1 MLMRLNQQKKRLFHP
16 VPSNRMMQKLQKIK
30 EFVGSDNAEQIL
42 AADNTIAGIEL
53 AKALN
58 LIRHR

>member
-1 MLMRLNQQKKRLFHP
+1 
-16 VPSNRMMQKLQKIK
+16 V
-30 EFVGSDNAEQIL
+30 EQIL

-58 LIRHR
+58 FDPSSVIKSVETTEEMMKTFGGRR

>member
-1 MLMRLNQQKKRLFHP
+1 
-16 VPSNRMMQKLQKIK
+16 MMQKLQKK
-30 EFVGSDNAEQIL
+30 EFRTGSDNVEQIL

-58 LIRHR
+58 FDPSSVIKSVETTEEMMKTFGGRR